1 VLETAQV
8 ELRSGQAPARGPH
21 AGQHPLRPRE
31 ARVVDEQLRQRAL
44 QDVHTALQVAKVR
57 HDVAVHLL
65 NGALPPGAY
74 TRPLFSST

>member
-1 VLETAQV
+1 
-8 ELRSGQAPARGPH
+8 
-21 AGQHPLRPRE
+21 
-31 ARVVDEQLRQRAL
+31 
-44 QDVHTALQVAKVR
+44 VR